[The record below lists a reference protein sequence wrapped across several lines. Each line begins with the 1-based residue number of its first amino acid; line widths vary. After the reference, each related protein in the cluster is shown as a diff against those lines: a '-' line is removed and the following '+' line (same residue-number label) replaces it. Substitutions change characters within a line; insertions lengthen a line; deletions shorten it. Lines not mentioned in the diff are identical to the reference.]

1 MQCRPKEKIFAWP
14 TRWPA
19 RFSPPS
25 SLRRP
30 SIWRGT
36 ANPRGLRHLQSS
48 CDTGQRC
55 SVRQPDDNTRH
66 PLPPSLIR
74 ASLPF
79 EIDGIH
85 PRLSLPPLAVNRAV
99 FPLGH
104 RSRESHRCSSCN
116 NTTTELG
123 GKSLALSLSFPPAFN
138 RFVVEGRL

>member
-48 CDTGQRC
+48 CDTEQRC
-55 SVRQPDDNTRH
+55 SVRQPDNTA
-66 PLPPSLIR
+66 LSTISLR
-74 ASLPF
+74 ASIPF
-79 EIDGIH
+79 EIDPWDSSSVIFASARREPRGISAR
-85 PRLSLPPLAVNRAV
+85 PSITRIPPL
-99 FPLGH
+99 LILH
-104 RSRESHRCSSCN
+104 

-123 GKSLALSLSFPPAFN
+123 GKTLSVFSTCVQPFYGM
-138 RFVVEGRL
+138 VGGVGRR

>member
-1 MQCRPKEKIFAWP
+1 MRDRPA
-14 TRWPA
+14 
-19 RFSPPS
+19 
-25 SLRRP
+25 
-30 SIWRGT
+30 G
-36 ANPRGLRHLQSS
+36 RH
-48 CDTGQRC
+48 G
-55 SVRQPDDNTRH
+55 SVH
-66 PLPPSLIR
+66 PLRFAALRSGEARPTPEDCGTCNLR
-74 ASLPF
+74 ATQGSDALF
-79 EIDGIH
+79 ASRTTTHDTLFHHLSYALLFHSKSIHGIH